1 MSNLIFITSRFPFEP
16 GEPFI
21 EAEFKFLHSNFKR
34 VIIITRNVTVT
45 KMRTIQDNVKV
56 YRYNPTSTFY
66 DYLTLPLLIV
76 RDFTKITGIFKEEIS
91 FRKEISTPISFKKK
105 LILLK
110 KIIKGLQLKVFIES
124 IIKKEKIKGE
134 TAFYSYWMN
143 NGAHAICML
152 DNLDKIK
159 FSRAHRIDLYEEET
173 EAHYLPLLKYIYNNL
188 NGIFFISAH
197 GKEYFE
203 NKLRVINPKIQ
214 ISRAGVFNP
223 FKNDIQKTD
232 SGLFRIV
239 SCSSL
244 IKVKRVNL
252 IISALE
258 NLKTERK
265 VIWNHFGE
273 GVLQGELHD
282 LANRKLGQL
291 ENINFQFMGQIQNS
305 ELLKFYASNKTD
317 LFLNTSSSE
326 GLPASIM
333 EAQSFGIP
341 VIATDVGGVKEVV
354 TEGTGIL
361 LPVDFVPEDLTKMIQ
376 LYVNMP
382 EDEINKIRINAF
394 KNWDLNYNAA
404 VNYPAFVVKVNSIFA
419 SVKGRNKS

>member
-21 EAEFKFLHSNFKR
+21 EAEFQFLHPNFKR
-34 VIIITRNVTVT
+34 VIIITRNVTAT
-45 KMRTIQDNVKV
+45 KLRTIQDDVKV
-56 YRYNPTSTFY
+56 YRYNPTSTSFG
-66 DYLTLPLLIV
+66 YLTLPLLIV
-76 RDFTKITGIFKEEIS
+76 RYFAKITRIYKDEIS
-91 FRKEISTPISFKKK
+91 FRKEISRPISFKEK

-124 IIKKEKIKGE
+124 IIKKEKIAGKI
-134 TAFYSYWMN
+134 TFYSYWMN

-159 FSRAHRIDLYEEET
+159 ISRAHRIDLYEEET
-173 EAHYLPLLKYIYNNL
+173 ETNYLPLLKYIYNNL
-188 NGIFFISAH
+188 DGIFFISAH

-203 NKLRVINPKIQ
+203 NRLRVINPKNQ
-214 ISRAGVFNP
+214 ISRAGVLNP

-232 SGLFRIV
+232 PGFFRIV

-244 IKVKRVNL
+244 IKVKRVDL

-258 NLKTERK
+258 NLKTDRK

-273 GVLQGELHD
+273 GVLQAELHD
-282 LANRKLGQL
+282 LAKRKLGHL
-291 ENINFQFMGQIQNS
+291 KNINFQFMGQIQNS
-305 ELLKFYASNKTD
+305 ELLKFYASNRID
-317 LFLNTSSSE
+317 LFINTSASE
-326 GLPASIM
+326 GIPASIM

-341 VIATDVGGVKEVV
+341 VIATYVGGVKEVV

-361 LPVDFVPEDLTKMIQ
+361 LPVDFMPEDLTKMIQ
-376 LYVNMP
+376 LYANMP
-382 EDEINKIRINAF
+382 EDEINNIRMKAF
-394 KNWDLNYNAA
+394 KNWDLNFNAA
-404 VNYPAFVVKVNSIFA
+404 VNYPDFVAKVNSIFA
-419 SVKGRNKS
+419 SVKNGNKS

>member
-21 EAEFKFLHSNFKR
+21 EAEFQFLHPNFKR
-34 VIIITRNVTVT
+34 VIIITRNVTAT
-45 KMRTIQDNVKV
+45 KLRTIQDDVKV
-56 YRYNPTSTFY
+56 YRYNPTSTSFG
-66 DYLTLPLLIV
+66 YLTLPLLIV
-76 RDFTKITGIFKEEIS
+76 RYFAKITRIYKDEIS
-91 FRKEISTPISFKKK
+91 FRKEISRPISFKKK

-124 IIKKEKIKGE
+124 IIKKEKIAGKI
-134 TAFYSYWMN
+134 TFYSYWMN

-159 FSRAHRIDLYEEET
+159 ISRAHRIDLYEEET
-173 EAHYLPLLKYIYNNL
+173 ETNYLPLLKYIYNNL
-188 NGIFFISAH
+188 DGIFFISAH

-203 NKLRVINPKIQ
+203 NRLRVINPKNQ
-214 ISRAGVFNP
+214 ISRAGVLNP

-232 SGLFRIV
+232 PGFFRIV

-244 IKVKRVNL
+244 IKVKRVDL

-258 NLKTERK
+258 NLKTDRK

-273 GVLQGELHD
+273 GVLQAELHD
-282 LANRKLGQL
+282 LAKRKLGHL
-291 ENINFQFMGQIQNS
+291 KNINFQFMGQIQNS
-305 ELLKFYASNKTD
+305 ELLKFYASNRID
-317 LFLNTSSSE
+317 LFINTSASE
-326 GLPASIM
+326 GIPASIM

-341 VIATDVGGVKEVV
+341 VIATYVGGVKEVV

-361 LPVDFVPEDLTKMIQ
+361 LPVDFMPEDLTKMIQ
-376 LYVNMP
+376 LYANMP
-382 EDEINKIRINAF
+382 EDEINNIRMKAF
-394 KNWDLNYNAA
+394 KNWDLNFNAA
-404 VNYPAFVVKVNSIFA
+404 VNYPDFVAKVNSIFA
-419 SVKGRNKS
+419 SVKNGNKS

>member
-1 MSNLIFITSRFPFEP
+1 MSNLIFITSCFPFEP

-21 EAEFKFLHSNFKR
+21 ETEFQFLHSTFKR
-34 VIIITRNVTVT
+34 VIIITRNVTAT
-45 KMRTIQDNVKV
+45 KMRTIPDDVKV
-56 YRYNPTSTFY
+56 HRYNPTSTFC
-66 DYLTLPLLIV
+66 DYLTLPLLIAGY
-76 RDFTKITGIFKEEIS
+76 FAKIIKIYKDEIS
-91 FRKEISTPISFKKK
+91 FRREISRPISFKGK

-124 IIKKEKIKGE
+124 IIKKEKIAGKI
-134 TAFYSYWMN
+134 TLYSYWMN

-152 DNLDKIK
+152 DNIDKIK
-159 FSRAHRIDLYEEET
+159 ISRAHRFDLYEEET
-173 EAHYLPLLKYIYNNL
+173 ETNYLPLLKYTYNNL

-203 NKLRVINPKIQ
+203 NRIRVINPKNQ
-214 ISRAGVFNP
+214 ISRAGVLNP

-232 SGLFRIV
+232 PGFFRIV

-244 IKVKRVNL
+244 IKVKRVDL

-258 NLKTERK
+258 NLKTDRK

-282 LANRKLGQL
+282 LAKRKLGQL
-291 ENINFQFMGQIQNS
+291 QNINFQFMGQIQNS
-305 ELLKFYASNKTD
+305 ELLKFYASNKID
-317 LFLNTSSSE
+317 LFINTSSSE
-326 GLPASIM
+326 GIPASIM

-341 VIATDVGGVKEVV
+341 VIATYVGGVKEVV

-376 LYVNMP
+376 LYANLP
-382 EDEINKIRINAF
+382 EDEINKIRMKAF

-404 VNYPAFVVKVNSIFA
+404 VNYPNFIAKVNSIFA
-419 SVKGRNKS
+419 SIKNGNNS

>member
-21 EAEFKFLHSNFKR
+21 EAEFQFLHPNFKR
-34 VIIITRNVTVT
+34 VIIITRNVTA
-45 KMRTIQDNVKV
+45 KKLRTIQDDVKV
-56 YRYNPTSTFY
+56 YRYNPTSTSFG
-66 DYLTLPLLIV
+66 YLTLPLLIV
-76 RDFTKITGIFKEEIS
+76 RYFAKITRIYKDEIS
-91 FRKEISTPISFKKK
+91 FRKEISRPISFKKK

-124 IIKKEKIKGE
+124 IIKKEKIAGKI
-134 TAFYSYWMN
+134 TFYSYWMN

-159 FSRAHRIDLYEEET
+159 ISRAHRIDLYEEET
-173 EAHYLPLLKYIYNNL
+173 ETNYLPLLKYIYNNL
-188 NGIFFISAH
+188 DGIFFISAH

-203 NKLRVINPKIQ
+203 NRLRVINPKNQ
-214 ISRAGVFNP
+214 ISRAGVLNP

-232 SGLFRIV
+232 PGFFRIV

-244 IKVKRVNL
+244 IKVKRVDL

-258 NLKTERK
+258 NLKTDRK

-273 GVLQGELHD
+273 GVLQAELHD
-282 LANRKLGQL
+282 LAKRKLGHL
-291 ENINFQFMGQIQNS
+291 KNINFQFMGQIQNS
-305 ELLKFYASNKTD
+305 ELLKFYASNRID
-317 LFLNTSSSE
+317 LFINTSASE
-326 GLPASIM
+326 GIPASIM

-341 VIATDVGGVKEVV
+341 VIATYVGGVKEVV

-361 LPVDFVPEDLTKMIQ
+361 LPVDFMPEDLTKMIQ
-376 LYVNMP
+376 LYANMP
-382 EDEINKIRINAF
+382 EDEINNIRMKAF
-394 KNWDLNYNAA
+394 KNWDLNFNAA
-404 VNYPAFVVKVNSIFA
+404 VNYPDFVAKVNSIFA
-419 SVKGRNKS
+419 SVQNGNKS